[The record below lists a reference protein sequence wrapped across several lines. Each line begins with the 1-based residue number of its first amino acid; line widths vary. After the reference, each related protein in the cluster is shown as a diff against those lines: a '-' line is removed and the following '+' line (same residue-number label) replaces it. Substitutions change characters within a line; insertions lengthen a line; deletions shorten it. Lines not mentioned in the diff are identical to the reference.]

1 MRVELNMEGL
11 EAALKELDDLAM
23 KADDA
28 IEDVVED
35 AIILTHELAVKGINS
50 GPATGR
56 VYQREDNT
64 VHQASAPGQYPMADR
79 GGLAASVSFDFTQ
92 AGEKFTGTVGTNL
105 VYGLYLETGT
115 SRMAARPWLL
125 RSIETAAR
133 NVANELR
140 ARLK

>member
-1 MRVELNMEGL
+1 MRVNLNMEGL
-11 EAALKELDDLAM
+11 EVALKELDDLAM
-23 KADDA
+23 KAGDA

-56 VYQREDNT
+56 VYQRGNI

-79 GGLAASVSFDFTQ
+79 GGLAPSVSFDFTT